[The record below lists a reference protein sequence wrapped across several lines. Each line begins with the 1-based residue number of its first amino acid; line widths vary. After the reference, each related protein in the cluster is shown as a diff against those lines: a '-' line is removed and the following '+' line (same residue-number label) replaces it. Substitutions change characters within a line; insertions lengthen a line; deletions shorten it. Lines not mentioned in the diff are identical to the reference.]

1 MGAYIRVGFT
11 RVEKCVTNLGAFI
24 RGSLYTEFCG
34 IFIFVM
40 LLKVIKIA
48 QMTIFL
54 NCISSY
60 SFALQ
65 NS

>member
-34 IFIFVM
+34 ILIVLLHELCFHFV
-40 LLKVIKIA
+40 IGTQI
-48 QMTIFL
+48 
-54 NCISSY
+54 
-60 SFALQ
+60 
-65 NS
+65 